1 MLSLNNLLIAIWF
14 WFLGHNN
21 PWVCRVWGI
30 PRQHFWSSYPGGRG
44 WLPSCSRG
52 CWIPARWWGPIRDQ
66 STSQSWCY
74 PLAFSGFW
82 TSGVT
87 RQWRCT
93 FDLWTK
99 TQCRAS
105 AEAVCSPKSARKTAR
120 ARSWGAATTG
130 TISATVTKNSFCFF
144 VFIIFASSGV
154 FILLIY
160 VLNLTLLISGFH

>member
-1 MLSLNNLLIAIWF
+1 MAFPHWKPLLLWQCCSCICCRPPCHAATWGTWLLIGICFINFINFISFFAMLSLNNPLITIWF

-21 PWVCRVWGI
+21 PRVCRVWGI
-30 PRQHFWSSYPGGRG
+30 PRQHFWSSYPGGRR
-44 WLPSCSRG
+44 WLPSCSWG
-52 CWIPARWWGPIRDQ
+52 CWIPARWWGPIRDP

-99 TQCRAS
+99 TQFRAS
-105 AEAVCSPKSARKTAR
+105 AEAVCSP
-120 ARSWGAATTG
+120 
-130 TISATVTKNSFCFF
+130 
-144 VFIIFASSGV
+144 
-154 FILLIY
+154 
-160 VLNLTLLISGFH
+160 